1 MSLRK
6 NWTSEWKDLVRAS
19 EGSRTVISF
28 SRSLPRSWKSGIA
41 FSLQWCLI
49 FSRMTHLWVL
59 SALWYLM
66 WNPKVLGLFL
76 SQACE
81 KNKFISNNNYEFE
94 IVRSFASLHRASVVA
109 VLLITI
115 NPFPLKYKIH
125 LLVVA
130 KLGSYVSI
138 IDSASWVKGKPEIW
152 KEIQVLNFQ
161 W

>member
-28 SRSLPRSWKSGIA
+28 SRSLPRSWKSRIA

-59 SALWYLM
+59 SELWYLM

-81 KNKFISNNNYEFE
+81 KNKFINNNNYEFE
-94 IVRSFASLHRASVVA
+94 IVRSFASLQRAIVVA
-109 VLLITI
+109 VLQITI
-115 NPFPLKYKIH
+115 SPSPFNTRYTY
-125 LLVVA
+125 LLSTSLVRM
-130 KLGSYVSI
+130 S
-138 IDSASWVKGKPEIW
+138 P
-152 KEIQVLNFQ
+152 
-161 W
+161 